1 MRRYGLLAAL
11 GIMMSF
17 SVTAFSATED
27 VASFDATH
35 MLTGY
40 ARELPAPRLEAFES
54 DAGEPFG
61 LSLSRELPVRK
72 AGDIDEFWTCNI
84 ASNTFERTQASLAV
98 VGNHCYVYLEK
109 GQTISAARLE
119 EIAAEFDTK
128 IHPTVTEYFG
138 QEWNPGVDNDP
149 RITLL
154 LMDIK
159 DGYQPKGMYTAG
171 YFNPGDEY
179 PEGQLP
185 ADSKLKGNQREM
197 LYIDINPSDIT
208 SRTFLSVVAHEFQHM
223 IHFHQDSKEN
233 TWVNEGCSQMA
244 TWFCGYGHP
253 TQVKAFTR
261 TPDNSLVAWNR
272 FNMLANY
279 GQTYLWNAFLTSR
292 HLRNE
297 QQRKAFFTN
306 LVKDQETGVKSY
318 DTLLKGLGTDFSAAH
333 REFVLT
339 CFLNDPALE
348 KGRYSFGEGLEEVKP
363 APSDLVKAL
372 PGMLWGDV
380 FLWAADAIKIDL
392 AVAKKTL
399 RIDFAG
405 DLTYANNQFEVL
417 TVFIDNSGDKRIQTH
432 IMDNIQATTGRS
444 PVSPIQPVML
454 PGGPYSPDD
463 PYTPP
468 PPQVRT
474 QMGYS
479 VIDIPEGFDTMFIF
493 VIGKTPIGDPE
504 EFFGLDPK
512 VRYRLDIKDSGD
524 SPRPAQAVATTDLSA
539 LIREYA
545 SLAGTDESVP
555 SAERIERI
563 DQLNQE
569 IAGAV
574 RFRLETGSTADLTE
588 EIGAI
593 RAHHEEIPA
602 MTSLFTNI
610 LSQLEFQRLY
620 TAEPQ

>member
-11 GIMMSF
+11 GIMMCF
-17 SVTAFSATED
+17 SITAFSATEN
-27 VASFDATH
+27 VVPVDATQ

-40 ARELPAPRLEAFES
+40 ARELPAPRLEISES
-54 DAGEPFG
+54 DAVAPFG
-61 LSLSRELPVRK
+61 LSLSRELPAK
-72 AGDIDEFWTCNI
+72 KPGDIDEFWTCNI
-84 ASNTFERTQASLAV
+84 ASNTFERTQASLSV
-98 VGNHCYVYLEK
+98 VGKHCYVYLEK
-109 GQTISAARLE
+109 GQSASAARLE
-119 EIAAEFDTK
+119 EIADEFDTH
-128 IHPTVTEYFG
+128 IYPTVTGHFG

-185 ADSKLKGNQREM
+185 AGSKLKGNQREM

-244 TWFCGYGHP
+244 TWLCGYGHP

-279 GQTYLWNAFLTSR
+279 GQTYLWNSFLTTRYLQS
-292 HLRNE
+292 E
-297 QQRKAFFTN
+297 QQRKTFFTA
-306 LVKDQETGVKSY
+306 LVKDQEKGVKSY
-318 DTLLKGLGTDFSAAH
+318 DTLLKGLGTDFTTAH

-339 CFLNDPALE
+339 CFLNDPTLE
-348 KGRYSFGEGLEEVKP
+348 KGRYSLGKGLEEVKP

-380 FLWAADAIKIDL
+380 FLWAADAVKVDL

-405 DLTYANNQFEVL
+405 DLTYANNQFDVL
-417 TVFIDNSGDKRIQTH
+417 TVFMDNSGTKRIQIH
-432 IMDNIQATTGRS
+432 IMDNIKATSDRA
-444 PVSPIQPVML
+444 PIQPVML

-479 VIDIPEGFDTMFIF
+479 VVDVPEGFDTMFVF

-512 VRYRLDIKDSGD
+512 VRYRLDIKDSGE
-524 SPRPAQAVATTDLSA
+524 SPRPAQMIAMADLAS
-539 LIREYA
+539 LVREYA
-545 SLAGTDESVP
+545 ILADTDGSAP

-563 DQLNQE
+563 DQLSRE
-569 IAGAV
+569 IAGSV
-574 RFRLETGSTADLTE
+574 RVRLETGTASDLE
-588 EIGAI
+588 GEIRTLRGE
-593 RAHHEEIPA
+593 RPETPA
-602 MTSLFTNI
+602 MTALFAKM
-610 LSQLEFQRLY
+610 LSQTTFQRLH
-620 TAEPQ
+620 TTISQ

>member
-1 MRRYGLLAAL
+1 MRRFGLLAAL

-17 SVTAFSATED
+17 SVTAFSAPAGD
-27 VASFDATH
+27 APFDATQL
-35 MLTGY
+35 LTGY
-40 ARELPAPRLEAFES
+40 ARDLPAPRLEGSEA
-54 DAGEPFG
+54 DTPAPFG
-61 LSLSRELPVRK
+61 LSLSRELPAKK
-72 AGDIDEFWTCNI
+72 AGDVDEVWTCNI
-84 ASNTFERTQASLAV
+84 ASNTFERTPASLEV
-98 VGNHCYVYLEK
+98 VGKHCYVYLEK
-109 GQTISAARLE
+109 GQTVPAARLE
-119 EIAAEFDTK
+119 EIADEFDTR
-128 IHPTVTEYFG
+128 IYPTVTGHFG
-138 QEWNPGVDNDP
+138 QEWNPGIDDDP

-185 ADSKLKGNQREM
+185 ADSKLKGNRREM
-197 LYIDINPSDIT
+197 LYIDLNPADVT

-223 IHFHQDSKEN
+223 IHFHQDPKEN

-253 TQVKAFTR
+253 AQVKAFTR

-292 HLRNE
+292 HLRSE
-297 QQRKAFFTN
+297 QQRKAFFTA
-306 LVKDQETGVKSY
+306 LVKDQEKGVKSY
-318 DTLLKGLGTDFSAAH
+318 DALLKGLGTDFTAAH

-348 KGRYSFGEGLEEVKP
+348 KGRYSLGEGLEEVKP

-380 FLWAADAIKIDL
+380 FLWAADAVKVDL
-392 AVAKKTL
+392 AVARKTL

-405 DLTYANNQFEVL
+405 DLTSANNQFDVL
-417 TVFIDNSGDKRIQTH
+417 TVFIDNSGSKRVQVH
-432 IMDNIQATTGRS
+432 IMDNIKATTGRT
-444 PVSPIQPVML
+444 PIQPVML

-479 VIDIPEGFDTMFIF
+479 VVDVPEGFDTMFVF

-512 VRYRLDIKDSGD
+512 VRYRLDIKDSGE
-524 SPRPAQAVATTDLSA
+524 SPRPAQAVAAADLSA
-539 LIREYA
+539 LISEYA
-545 SLAGTDESVP
+545 SIVGTDEPVSSP
-555 SAERIERI
+555 ERIERI
-563 DQLNQE
+563 DQLNRE
-569 IAGAV
+569 IAGSV
-574 RFRLETGSTADLTE
+574 RVRLETGSVADLE
-588 EIGAI
+588 RDVGAI
-593 RAHHEEIPA
+593 RARHPDMPA
-602 MTSLFTNI
+602 LAGLFANI
-610 LSQLEFQRLY
+610 LTQAEFQRLH
-620 TAEPQ
+620 TAIPQ